1 MDFAWAPIRTLSA
14 SATATTA
21 DTSATVQS
29 GMAGLLADFQLFS
42 LSLSDVLGALGL
54 LVLCLLAIKV
64 LLRIVERSFDK
75 LHIDYSLR
83 AFVRSG
89 VKLLLYFVALLIVA
103 DSLGIPV
110 TSLIAMLSVIGLAV
124 SLAVQGALTNLAGGV
139 LLLTTKPFAVGDYV
153 EAGGVGGTVGEIGLF
168 YTQLITPDNKVI
180 YTPNG
185 EISSGKIQNY
195 NANPTRRVELT
206 VSASYDD
213 PTSLVKKAIF
223 SAIEAD
229 PRILKEPAPFVNI
242 LSYGDSAIS
251 YIVRVWTSSA
261 NCWDVQFSLTEAI
274 RDAFES
280 HGVTMTYNHLN
291 VHLVEHG
298 GPGQAEKE
306 L

>member
-1 MDFAWAPIRTLSA
+1 M
-14 SATATTA
+14 
-21 DTSATVQS
+21 TSATLPVQTLAAS
-29 GMAGLLADFQLFS
+29 ADAAAGTADQGTLAGLFTDFHLFS
-42 LSLSDVLGALGL
+42 ISLSDVLGALGL

-75 LHIDYSLR
+75 LHIDHSLR

-110 TSLIAMLSVIGLAV
+110 TSLIAMLSVVGLAV

-213 PTSLVKKAIF
+213 PTALVKKAIF
-223 SAIEAD
+223 SAIEEDA
-229 PRILKEPAPFVNI
+229 RILKEPAPFVSI
-242 LSYGDSAIS
+242 TAYGDSAIS

-274 RDAFES
+274 RDAFER

-291 VHLVEHG
+291 VHLI
-298 GPGQAEKE
+298 EKE
-306 L
+306 GAGEGRRETER

>member
-1 MDFAWAPIRTLSA
+1 M
-14 SATATTA
+14 
-21 DTSATVQS
+21 
-29 GMAGLLADFQLFS
+29 
-42 LSLSDVLGALGL
+42 LGALGL

-75 LHIDYSLR
+75 LHIDHSLR

-89 VKLLLYFVALLIVA
+89 VKLLLYFVTLLIVA

-110 TSLIAMLSVIGLAV
+110 TSLIAMLSVVGLAV

-213 PTSLVKKAIF
+213 PTALVKKAIF
-223 SAIEAD
+223 SAIEEDA
-229 PRILKEPAPFVNI
+229 RILKEPAPFVSI
-242 LSYGDSAIS
+242 TAYGDSAIS

-261 NCWDVQFSLTEAI
+261 NCWDVQFSLTESI
-274 RDAFES
+274 RDAFER

-291 VHLVEHG
+291 VHLI
-298 GPGQAEKE
+298 EKE
-306 L
+306 GAGEGRRETER

>member
-1 MDFAWAPIRTLSA
+1 M
-14 SATATTA
+14 
-21 DTSATVQS
+21 TSATLPVQTLAAS
-29 GMAGLLADFQLFS
+29 ADAAAGTADQGTLAGLFTDFHLFS
-42 LSLSDVLGALGL
+42 ISLSDVLGALGL

-64 LLRIVERSFDK
+64 LLRIVERSFDR
-75 LHIDYSLR
+75 LHVDHSLR

-89 VKLLLYFVALLIVA
+89 IKLLLYFVTLLIVA

-110 TSLIAMLSVIGLAV
+110 TSLIAMLSVVGLAV

-206 VSASYDD
+206 VSA
-213 PTSLVKKAIF
+213 
-223 SAIEAD
+223 
-229 PRILKEPAPFVNI
+229 
-242 LSYGDSAIS
+242 
-251 YIVRVWTSSA
+251 TSSGSSRIRIVYSITIVFSESLPLHLPQA
-261 NCWDVQFSLTEAI
+261 LHPDVAQVPVDVDDDGDCDGRFGGA
-274 RDAFES
+274 DADGE
-280 HGVTMTYNHLN
+280 
-291 VHLVEHG
+291 
-298 GPGQAEKE
+298 
-306 L
+306 